1 MKFLKDKIL
10 ALALEHDLTQSQV
23 QDIFNS
29 QFKFVCKV
37 MAEDSIKDPSERRSV
52 KIKGIGT
59 FKFNKRKAEKVN
71 KLNDEY
77 RKKGMV
83 KTVTEN

>member
-1 MKFLKDKIL
+1 MKFLKDKII

-29 QFKFVCKV
+29 QFKFTAKV
-37 MAEDSIKDPSERRSV
+37 MAEDSIKDVSERRSV

-59 FKFNKRKAEKVN
+59 FKFNKRQANKVN
-71 KLNDEY
+71 ELHEY
-77 RKKGMV
+77 RKKGV
-83 KTVTEN
+83 VTTTAEN

>member
-37 MAEDSIKDPSERRSV
+37 MVEDSIKDPSERRSV